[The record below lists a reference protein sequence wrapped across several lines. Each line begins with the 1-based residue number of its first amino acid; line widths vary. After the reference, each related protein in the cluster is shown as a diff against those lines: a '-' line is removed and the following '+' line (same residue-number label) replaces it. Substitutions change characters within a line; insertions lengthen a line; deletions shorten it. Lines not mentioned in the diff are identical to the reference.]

1 MKKDIIDT
9 LNKNNGVMKS
19 RQLEDYGFSR
29 TYISNAVDNG
39 LIVREDR
46 GIYVT
51 KDVLED
57 EMYMFQL
64 KNSKAIFCNN
74 SSLYLW
80 NLTEKTPDKYDVA
93 VPINY
98 NPHRIKK
105 CINTQ
110 KQ

>member
-64 KNSKAIFCNN
+64 KNSKAIFCNY

-80 NLTEKTPDKYDVA
+80 NLTEKKHSVTLL
-93 VPINY
+93 I
-98 NPHRIKK
+98 IK
-105 CINTQ
+105 IVWIL
-110 KQ
+110 KQEISQ

>member
-19 RQLEDYGFSR
+19 SQLEDCGFSR

-57 EMYMFQL
+57 EMYIFQL
-64 KNSKAIFCNN
+64 KNSKAILF
-74 SSLYLW
+74 LKV
-80 NLTEKTPDKYDVA
+80 E
-93 VPINY
+93 
-98 NPHRIKK
+98 
-105 CINTQ
+105 
-110 KQ
+110 

>member
-1 MKKDIIDT
+1 MFYSCAILYCTIGIDVKGE
-9 LNKNNGVMKS
+9 KNEKG
-19 RQLEDYGFSR
+19 Y
-29 TYISNAVDNG
+29 
-39 LIVREDR
+39 R

-80 NLTEKTPDKYDVA
+80 NLTEK
-93 VPINY
+93 
-98 NPHRIKK
+98 
-105 CINTQ
+105 NTL
-110 KQ
+110 